1 MISSRQRRFIF
12 VHVPKTG
19 GTALA
24 LALEDRAAKDDILI
38 GDTPKAR
45 ARAGRWKGVKTA
57 GRVWKHST
65 LADVVGLVS
74 LEEIK
79 AFQTVAMV
87 RNPWDRMVS
96 YYHWLRTQGFAHPAV
111 GLAKS
116 HDFSG
121 FLNHPQTVASLRLWP
136 YGAYLRLPSG
146 EEKKSLFIRLEHFS
160 EDAKPF
166 ETRLGFALAL
176 PRANES
182 DRGRDWRPYYSAADA
197 ALVGEVCGE
206 DVARFGYRFDP

>member
-1 MISSRQRRFIF
+1 MDQIS
-12 VHVPKTG
+12 VL
-19 GTALA
+19 GTTENPLRVA
-24 LALEDRAAKDDILI
+24 IV
-38 GDTPKAR
+38 G
-45 ARAGRWKGVKTA
+45 AGPSGFYATDHLLKQT
-57 GRVWKHST
+57 
-65 LADVVGLVS
+65 DVVVKVDLFDRLPTPYGL
-74 LEEIK
+74 
-79 AFQTVAMV
+79 V